1 MVVINFNFNL
11 FFRYLFEQYGSASI
25 IKICITRSISVSK
38 KVILLDICSLIS
50 LSIYLISHLFICLCI
65 YLVNTYFFQ
74 SVFNYLFI
82 YLFIHLFDYS
92 FSYSVIHSF
101 IYLFTYLFIYL
112 FIDLFEYLLM
122 TFFAASRNK

>member
-38 KVILLDICSLIS
+38 KVILLDICSLIC

-82 YLFIHLFDYS
+82 YLFIYLIIH
-92 FSYSVIHSF
+92 SVIQSFIHLF
-101 IYLFTYLFIYL
+101 IYLLIYL

-122 TFFAASRNK
+122 TFFAASRNR

>member
-82 YLFIHLFDYS
+82 YLFIYLIIH
-92 FSYSVIHSF
+92 SVIQSFIHLF
-101 IYLFTYLFIYL
+101 IYLLIYL
-112 FIDLFEYLLM
+112 FID
-122 TFFAASRNK
+122 